1 MSGASEHRSPMKAQ
15 SWRKILGL
23 TNTALVLG
31 ILGAGAWWAT
41 KVRGA
46 SIDAAKPPKWT
57 GEAFAQYQAQQKTV
71 RSQAIWPVNAEQIKQ
86 LTRPDDLMNPIEKGG
101 PFVWPYVGPVPPP
114 KKEIPKPIEEIKA
127 AAPTGL
133 EVLGKPQILFSD
145 PRGTVV
151 VTWLYKDAPPAKG
164 GVTVARG
171 DPFISPDE
179 KEKREKQRAEL
190 RIKEVGLSE
199 AEKAEI
205 EKSIEKMM
213 KKGRFKLKDGWL
225 VPGSVGADRRVAIV
239 YDIYDE
245 DTDAL
250 LSTEFKEFALA
261 SDAPKVDIGGNAPSV
276 AGAAAGAIKPS
287 RPDNVAPPLS
297 EVRVVVQ
304 ATSPSSRRVDFD
316 DNVYSYVR
324 NTDMDKLLDEV
335 KTEDAKDAEGKPSG
349 VKVSGVNAGSFASQ
363 FDVKPG
369 DVLKSINGTPV
380 HSRSEAV
387 SVVKG
392 IPKAATNVQ
401 VVIERNGRQLTYDV
415 DPRDPKV
422 RGAGGTVKFDN
433 K

>member
-1 MSGASEHRSPMKAQ
+1 MKAQ
-15 SWRKILGL
+15 SWRKVLNL

-31 ILGAGAWWAT
+31 IVGAGAYWFT
-41 KVRGA
+41 KVRPVSA
-46 SIDAAKPPKWT
+46 DAARPPKWT
-57 GEAFAQYQAQQKTV
+57 GEAFGQYQLNAKGV

-101 PFVWPYVGPVPPP
+101 PFKWPYVGPVPPP
-114 KKEIPKPIEEIKA
+114 KTEVAKPTEEIKVA
-127 AAPTGL
+127 PPTGL

-145 PRGTVV
+145 PKGTVV
-151 VTWLYKDAPPAKG
+151 VTWLHKDAPPGKG
-164 GVTVARG
+164 GVTVSRG

-179 KEKREKQRAEL
+179 KDKREKQRAEM
-190 RIKEVGLSE
+190 RAQEIGKPE

-225 VPGSVGADRRVAIV
+225 VPGSAGVDRRVALV

-245 DTDAL
+245 TNDTL
-250 LSTEFKEFALA
+250 ISTEFKEFGLA
-261 SDAPKVDIGGNAPSV
+261 SDAPKVDIGGNAPSAGGV
-276 AGAAAGAIKPS
+276 AATGSKPS
-287 RPDNVAPPLS
+287 RPAGVAPPLS
-297 EVRVVVQ
+297 EVRIVVQ
-304 ATSPSSRRVDFD
+304 NTSPSSRRVDFD
-316 DNVYSYVR
+316 DNAFDFVR
-324 NTDMDKLLDEV
+324 NTDPDKLLDDV
-335 KTEDAKDAEGKPSG
+335 KTEDAKDAAGNGVG
-349 VKVSGVNAGSFASQ
+349 VKVSGVTAGSFASQ

-387 SVVKG
+387 GVVKA
-392 IPKAATNVQ
+392 IPKEATNVQ

-422 RGAGGTVKFDN
+422 RGAGGKVKFDN